1 MMTLFDLLRV
11 TGACVGVWYAA
22 SWAYREWGWPAA
34 VVAGALGYAI
44 GTILGRLPYVA
55 VRALMLRGFELSSDD
70 RLRGRLEGEYYIS
83 HLLIAEL
90 VSRGEP
96 AEQFRGYVAGLLQS
110 EDPDRRRFGTRA
122 ASVWFP
128 DLVAGSP
135 ETRKAAERN
144 EWR

>member
-1 MMTLFDLLRV
+1 MFTLFDLFRLI
-11 TGACVGVWYAA
+11 GAWAGVWYAA
-22 SWAYREWGWPAA
+22 SFAYRASGWPAA
-34 VVAGALGYAI
+34 VVAVPLGYAA
-44 GTILGRLPYVA
+44 GRFVGHLPFVA
-55 VRALMLRGFELSSDD
+55 ALAFLRHHLQRAGNDD
-70 RLRGRLEGEYYIS
+70 LKARLQAEYYLS
-83 HLLIAEL
+83 HLVIAEL

-135 ETRKAAERN
+135 ETRKAAERD
-144 EWR
+144 E